1 MNMPTH
7 RLAAGLALV
16 ACGSCLASCDDDAP
30 QAQDKP
36 AATKQSAPQ
45 SAAHQEKWLQPSS
58 KITPAQWMASRTL
71 PEVKPLHDPDVKR
84 IASNLDAA
92 NKIYRESERMIANR
106 AVQVEDMLKDIGVN
120 EPAAGVLD
128 DLTRVAGEIGQ
139 TEGFGAVSQH
149 YFNLRA
155 NRIDRAEALAT
166 LTSRYGVRR

>member
-1 MNMPTH
+1 MNMPTY
-7 RLAAGLALV
+7 RLAAGLALI
-16 ACGSCLASCDDDAP
+16 ACGPWLASCDDDAP
-30 QAQDKP
+30 RAQDKP
-36 AATKQSAPQ
+36 AATEKSAPQ

-71 PEVKPLHDPDVKR
+71 PEVKPLHDAEVKR
-84 IASNLDAA
+84 IAANLDAA
-92 NKIYRESERMIANR
+92 NKVYRESERMIANR
-106 AVQVEDMLKDIGVN
+106 AVQVEAMLKDISVN
-120 EPAAGVLD
+120 EQAADILD
-128 DLTRVAGEIGQ
+128 GLTRVAGEIGQ

>member
-1 MNMPTH
+1 
-7 RLAAGLALV
+7 
-16 ACGSCLASCDDDAP
+16 
-30 QAQDKP
+30 
-36 AATKQSAPQ
+36 
-45 SAAHQEKWLQPSS
+45 
-58 KITPAQWMASRTL
+58 MASRTL

-166 LTSRYGVRR
+166 LTSRFGVRR

>member
-1 MNMPTH
+1 MIMPTY
-7 RLAAGLALV
+7 RLAAGLVLI
-16 ACGSCLASCDDDAP
+16 ACGPWLASCEDDAP
-30 QAQDKP
+30 QAKDKP
-36 AATKQSAPQ
+36 AAAENSAPQ

-71 PEVKPLHDPDVKR
+71 PEVKPLHDAEVKR

-106 AVQVEDMLKDIGVN
+106 AVQLEDMLKDIGVD
-120 EPAAGVLD
+120 EQAADVLD
-128 DLTRVAGEIGQ
+128 GLTRVAGEIGQ

-155 NRIDRAEALAT
+155 NRIDRADALAT

>member
-1 MNMPTH
+1 MIMPTY

-16 ACGSCLASCDDDAP
+16 ACGHLLVSCDDDAP
-30 QAQDKP
+30 RAQDTP
-36 AATKQSAPQ
+36 ASTETGAPQ
-45 SAAHQEKWLQPSS
+45 TAAHQETWLQPSS
-58 KITPAQWMASRTL
+58 KITPAQWMASRSL
-71 PEVKPLHDPDVKR
+71 PEVKPLHDPEVKR

-92 NKIYRESERMIANR
+92 KKIYRESERMIANR
-106 AVQVEDMLKDIGVN
+106 AVQVEDMLKDIGVI
-120 EPAAGVLD
+120 ERAADVLD

-155 NRIDRAEALAT
+155 SQIERAEALAT